1 MEILRVDVV
10 LCFRRFHKPH
20 FEQAG
25 PGTGIPGSS
34 PLNSRKAKLKMQ
46 SARELV
52 SRVYSKSP
60 HIIDEGI
67 LHENGIMF
75 IGGPPKAYK
84 SFLINSICHHLATG
98 TNLFGVTRKKS
109 RQEIP
114 RFNIQRP
121 YRVLLLEQEIGDFS
135 LKDRLL
141 PLANCLPQEQREL
154 LLDNLFTHSCDRNLR
169 LDKQMGVEAIA
180 ALVEKVKPDILVFDP
195 LAEFHHCDEN
205 SAQEM
210 LGVMRGLDYLKDRFG
225 VASILGHHCGK
236 ATELR
241 AGADALRGSSA
252 IFGKGDSYFMVNVHN
267 RGAGIIRIEPTIR
280 RGVPIRPFLV
290 KLDWSDL
297 RIKFID
303 WYTSKAALEA
313 LKMEPVETEYEQ

>member
-1 MEILRVDVV
+1 
-10 LCFRRFHKPH
+10 
-20 FEQAG
+20 
-25 PGTGIPGSS
+25 
-34 PLNSRKAKLKMQ
+34 MQ

-52 SRVYSKSP
+52 SRVFEKSP
-60 HIIDEGI
+60 HIIDEGL
-67 LHENGIMF
+67 LHEKGIMF

-84 SFLINSICHHLATG
+84 SFIINSICYHLATG
-98 TNLFGVTRKKS
+98 TNLFGVVRKKS
-109 RQEIP
+109 RQEVD

-141 PLANCLPQEQREL
+141 PLANSLPLEQREL

-169 LDKQMGVEAIA
+169 LDKQLGVDAIA
-180 ALVEKVKPDILVFDP
+180 SLVEKTKPDILVFDP
-195 LAEFHHCDEN
+195 LAEFHHRDEN

-210 LGVMRGLDYLKDRFG
+210 LEVMRGLDLLKDKFG
-225 VASILGHHCGK
+225 IATILGHHCGK
-236 ATELR
+236 ANDLR

-252 IFGKGDSYFMVNVHN
+252 IFGKGDSYLMVNVHN

-290 KLDWSDL
+290 KLDWSEL
-297 RIKFID
+297 RIKFMD
-303 WYTSKAALEA
+303 WYTNKAATEA